1 MRGRGFVFL
10 LNSCSL
16 NGERTVDGR
25 FHPGNEPGEY
35 VLEPNAM
42 ELSELLATLEYRLE
56 NVAFYCG
63 ARRTTQQCWIALE
76 EIILSDEFQSWP
88 ETKRSRVM
96 ESVSK
101 AIAFV
106 DRIAKGET
114 PRPPRVSFSKL
125 LEDATGWISRDHQ
138 GCPGCSTWHRP

>member
-1 MRGRGFVFL
+1 
-10 LNSCSL
+10 
-16 NGERTVDGR
+16 
-25 FHPGNEPGEY
+25 
-35 VLEPNAM
+35 M

-88 ETKRSRVM
+88 ETKRSNVM

-101 AIAFV
+101 AIASV
-106 DRIAKGET
+106 DRIAKGD
-114 PRPPRVSFSKL
+114 SL
-125 LEDATGWISRDHQ
+125 
-138 GCPGCSTWHRP
+138 